1 MQSKL
6 LIKACSPLIA
16 LLGCGA
22 FILAAMSGCYRH
34 VVSASG
40 PGTETTQV
48 YKPNVPAQQ
57 DQPAGSKSVPSK
69 TVPTKQ
75 AEGK

>member
-1 MQSKL
+1 MRSKS
-6 LIKACSPLIA
+6 LIPVRLPLIA
-16 LLGCGA
+16 FSCALM
-22 FILAAMSGCYRH
+22 FAAMGGCYRH

-57 DQPAGSKSVPSK
+57 DQPASSKNVPSK